1 MLKISRES
9 EINLVNVLI
18 DNDIIS
24 GKDLIDIKKIST
36 ENNKSQIDA
45 IFELKLTDEQKI
57 IDLLIKEQNLETVD
71 LKKVEVTDEIKTVL
85 PSNYIKV
92 NFVAP
97 FKIDNKTLH
106 IAIPDSS
113 KLGLM
118 RNLKAITKKNIELHA
133 AKITDI
139 SEFIEKLSS
148 ETDEVTIA
156 SIRDENRKRIKTF
169 ESDLGDAGEVLEKA
183 PEEDIEAIEN
193 ESEVIK
199 FSTAVVAEAIKMG
212 VSDIHIEPYR
222 FSSRVRYRLDGMLQE
237 QEQYKQFLHDNYG
250 AVVTRIKIMGKLDIA
265 ERRLPQD
272 GAINFK
278 IENKVVDLRLSILP
292 TANNERIV
300 MRILNKDAGDIKL
313 EQLNFE
319 EQDLKNLRKAIHS
332 TQGLILVTGPTGSG
346 KSTTLYS
353 ILKEVS
359 KPHLNILTAED
370 PVEYELD
377 GVGQVQIKD
386 HIGLTFASALRSF
399 LRQDPE
405 IILVGEMRDKET
417 VDIGL
422 KAALTGHLV
431 FSTLHTNDAPS
442 TITRLQNMGTPD
454 YLISA
459 ATQLVVAQRLAR
471 KNCKDCRVPDDD
483 VNPKVLQDLGFSAE
497 QASRVKAIKG
507 KGCAKCSN
515 TGYKGRQG
523 IYEIL
528 VVSKPLKEA
537 ILRQATT
544 PELREIGIKEGF
556 QTMKDM
562 GRRLIASGELNFR
575 EYESSFRRIRM
586 EAFTYK
592 GISDGKYVTGDI
604 EALNLDEASHLL
616 KEKKIIIT
624 NIVKTK
630 KKAGEKKKSSGS
642 SLFGRSKKVKIEDIL
657 IFSKQF
663 ATMVKAGLPILQVL
677 AMLRDQMES
686 QGIKD
691 IIEDIRK
698 SLEGGVNLSKCFEK
712 YPQHFDNVYVTWSKA
727 GEARG

>member
-24 GKDLIDIKKIST
+24 GKDLINIKKVSS
-36 ENNKSQIDA
+36 ESNKSQIDA
-45 IFELKLTDEQKI
+45 IFELKLTDEKKI

-71 LKKVEVTDEIKTVL
+71 LKKVEISDDIKTVL

-97 FKIDNKTLH
+97 FKIDGKTLH
-106 IAIPDSS
+106 IAISDSS

-133 AKITDI
+133 AKVSDI

-148 ETDEVTIA
+148 DSDEVTIA
-156 SIRDENRKRIKTF
+156 SIRDENRKKIKTF
-169 ESDLGDAGEVLEKA
+169 DSDLGEAGEVLEKA

-222 FSSRVRYRLDGMLQE
+222 FTSRVRYRLDGMLSE

-250 AVVTRIKIMGKLDIA
+250 AVVTRFKIMGKLDIA

-278 IENKVVDLRLSILP
+278 IDNKVVDLRLSILP
-292 TANNERIV
+292 TASNERIV

-319 EQDLKNLRKAIHS
+319 EQDLKNLRKAINS

-359 KPHLNILTAED
+359 RPHLNILTAED
-370 PVEYELD
+370 PVEYDLE

-386 HIGLTFASALRSF
+386 DIGLTFASALRSF

-459 ATQLVVAQRLAR
+459 ACQLVVAQRLAR
-471 KNCKDCRVPDDD
+471 KNCKECRVPDDD
-483 VNPKVLQDLGFSAE
+483 VTPKVLQDLGFTAE
-497 QASRVKAIKG
+497 LASRVKALKG
-507 KGCAKCSN
+507 KGCGKCNN

-528 VVSKPLKEA
+528 VVTKPLKEA

-544 PELREIGIKEGF
+544 PELREIGVKEGF
-556 QTMKDM
+556 QTMQDM

-575 EYESSFRRIRM
+575 EFERVLS
-586 EAFTYK
+586 
-592 GISDGKYVTGDI
+592 
-604 EALNLDEASHLL
+604 
-616 KEKKIIIT
+616 
-624 NIVKTK
+624 
-630 KKAGEKKKSSGS
+630 GE
-642 SLFGRSKKVKIEDIL
+642 
-657 IFSKQF
+657 
-663 ATMVKAGLPILQVL
+663 
-677 AMLRDQMES
+677 
-686 QGIKD
+686 
-691 IIEDIRK
+691 
-698 SLEGGVNLSKCFEK
+698 
-712 YPQHFDNVYVTWSKA
+712 
-727 GEARG
+727 

>member
-9 EINLVNVLI
+9 EINLINVLI

-24 GKDLIDIKKIST
+24 GKDLPNIKKVST
-36 ENNKSQIDA
+36 EKNKSQIDA
-45 IFELKLTDEQKI
+45 VFELKLCDEKKI
-57 IDLLIKEQNLETVD
+57 LDVLVKEQSLDTIDLT
-71 LKKVEVTDEIKTVL
+71 KVEITDEIKSVL
-85 PSNYIKV
+85 PSNYINI

-97 FKIDNKTLH
+97 FKVEGKSLH
-106 IAIPDSS
+106 IAISDSS

-118 RNLKAITKKNIELHA
+118 RNLKAITKKEIELHA
-133 AKITDI
+133 ATVSQI
-139 SEFIEKLSS
+139 SEFIQKLHSESGTVTTETIRKEKK
-148 ETDEVTIA
+148 EKT
-156 SIRDENRKRIKTF
+156 KTF
-169 ESDLGDAGEVLEKA
+169 DSDLGEAGEVLDKK
-183 PEEDIEAIEN
+183 PEEDVEAIEN

-199 FSTAVVAEAIKMG
+199 FSTAVVADAIKAG

-250 AVVTRIKIMGKLDIA
+250 AVVTRFKIMGKLDIA

-278 IENKVVDLRLSILP
+278 IDGKVVDLRLSILP
-292 TANNERIV
+292 TASNERIV
-300 MRILNKDAGDIKL
+300 MRILNKDAGDITL

-319 EQDLKNLRKAIHS
+319 DQDLKNLRKAIHS

-386 HIGLTFASALRSF
+386 DIGLSFASALRSF

-459 ATQLVVAQRLAR
+459 ATQMVLAQRLAR
-471 KNCKDCRVPDDD
+471 KNCKDCRVPDED
-483 VNPKVLQDLGFSAE
+483 VTPKVLTDLGFTPE
-497 QASRVKAIKG
+497 QASRTKAIKG
-507 KGCAKCSN
+507 KGCAKCKD

-523 IYEIL
+523 IYEIM
-528 VVSKPLKEA
+528 VVSKPIKEA

-544 PELREIGIKEGF
+544 PELREIAIKEGF
-556 QTMKDM
+556 QTMQDM
-562 GRRLIASGELNFR
+562 GRRLIANGELNFR
-575 EYESSFRRIRM
+575 EFERVLSS
-586 EAFTYK
+586 
-592 GISDGKYVTGDI
+592 S
-604 EALNLDEASHLL
+604 
-616 KEKKIIIT
+616 
-624 NIVKTK
+624 
-630 KKAGEKKKSSGS
+630 
-642 SLFGRSKKVKIEDIL
+642 
-657 IFSKQF
+657 
-663 ATMVKAGLPILQVL
+663 
-677 AMLRDQMES
+677 
-686 QGIKD
+686 
-691 IIEDIRK
+691 
-698 SLEGGVNLSKCFEK
+698 
-712 YPQHFDNVYVTWSKA
+712 
-727 GEARG
+727 

>member
-9 EINLVNVLI
+9 EINLINVLI

-24 GKDLIDIKKIST
+24 GKDLPNIKKVST
-36 ENNKSQIDA
+36 EGNKSQIDA
-45 IFELKLTDEQKI
+45 VFELKLCDEKKILDVLVKEQSLEI
-57 IDLLIKEQNLETVD
+57 IDLA
-71 LKKVEVTDEIKTVL
+71 KVEITDEIKSVL
-85 PSNYIKV
+85 PSNYINV

-97 FKIDNKTLH
+97 FKVDGKVLH
-106 IAIPDSS
+106 IAISDSS

-118 RNLKAITKKNIELHA
+118 RNLKAITKKEIELHA
-133 AKITDI
+133 ATVSQI
-139 SEFIEKLSS
+139 SEFIQKLQSESGNITTETIRQEKK
-148 ETDEVTIA
+148 EKT
-156 SIRDENRKRIKTF
+156 KTF
-169 ESDLGDAGEVLEKA
+169 DSDLGDAGEVLEKE
-183 PEEDIEAIEN
+183 PEEEIEALEN

-199 FSTAVVAEAIKMG
+199 FSTAVVADAIKLG

-237 QEQYKQFLHDNYG
+237 QDEYKKFLHDNYG
-250 AVVTRIKIMGKLDIA
+250 AVVTRFKIMGKLDIA

-278 IENKVVDLRLSILP
+278 IDGKVVDLRLSILP

-300 MRILNKDAGDIKL
+300 MRILNKDAGDITL
-313 EQLNFE
+313 EQLNFDD
-319 EQDLKNLRKAIHS
+319 QDLKSLRKSIHS

-386 HIGLTFASALRSF
+386 DIGLSFASALRSF

-459 ATQLVVAQRLAR
+459 ATQMVLAQRLAR
-471 KNCKDCRVPDDD
+471 RNCKDCRVPDDD
-483 VNPKVLQDLGFSAE
+483 VNPKVLTDLGFSPE

-507 KGCAKCSN
+507 KGCAKCKD

-523 IYEIL
+523 IYEIM
-528 VVSKPLKEA
+528 VVSKPIKEA

-544 PELREIGIKEGF
+544 PELREIAIKEGF
-556 QTMKDM
+556 QTMQDM
-562 GRRLIASGELNFR
+562 GRKLIANGELNFR
-575 EYESSFRRIRM
+575 EFERVLSS
-586 EAFTYK
+586 
-592 GISDGKYVTGDI
+592 S
-604 EALNLDEASHLL
+604 
-616 KEKKIIIT
+616 
-624 NIVKTK
+624 
-630 KKAGEKKKSSGS
+630 
-642 SLFGRSKKVKIEDIL
+642 
-657 IFSKQF
+657 
-663 ATMVKAGLPILQVL
+663 
-677 AMLRDQMES
+677 
-686 QGIKD
+686 
-691 IIEDIRK
+691 
-698 SLEGGVNLSKCFEK
+698 
-712 YPQHFDNVYVTWSKA
+712 
-727 GEARG
+727 

>member
-9 EINLVNVLI
+9 EINLINVLI

-24 GKDLIDIKKIST
+24 GKDLVNIKKVST
-36 ENNKSQIDA
+36 EKNKSQIDA
-45 IFELKLTDEQKI
+45 VFELKLTDESKI
-57 IDLLIKEQNLETVD
+57 LDVLVKEQSLDTIDLS
-71 LKKVEVTDEIKTVL
+71 KVQITDEIKSVL
-85 PSNYIKV
+85 PSNYINM

-97 FKIDNKTLH
+97 FKVEGKNLH
-106 IAIPDSS
+106 IAISDSS

-118 RNLKAITKKNIELHA
+118 RNLKAITKKDIELHA
-133 AKITDI
+133 AKVSQI
-139 SEFIEKLSS
+139 SEFIQKLQSESGDVTTETIRKENKEK
-148 ETDEVTIA
+148 T
-156 SIRDENRKRIKTF
+156 KTF
-169 ESDLGDAGEVLEKA
+169 DSELGEAGEVLDKK

-199 FSTAVVAEAIKMG
+199 FSTAVVADAIKLG

-222 FSSRVRYRLDGMLQE
+222 SSSRVRYRLDGMLQE

-250 AVVTRIKIMGKLDIA
+250 AVVTRFKIMGKLDIA

-278 IENKVVDLRLSILP
+278 IDGKVVYLRLSILP

-300 MRILNKDAGDIKL
+300 MRILNKDAGDITL

-319 EQDLKNLRKAIHS
+319 DVDLKNLRKAINS
-332 TQGLILVTGPTGSG
+332 TQGLVLVTGPTGSG

-370 PVEYELD
+370 PVEYELE

-386 HIGLTFASALRSF
+386 DIGLSFASALRSF

-459 ATQLVVAQRLAR
+459 ATQMVLAQRLAR
-471 KNCKDCRVPDDD
+471 RNCKDCRAPDDD
-483 VNPKVLQDLGFSAE
+483 VTPKVLTDLGFSPE
-497 QASRVKAIKG
+497 QASRVKAVKG
-507 KGCAKCSN
+507 KGCAKCKD

-523 IYEIL
+523 IYEIM
-528 VVSKPLKEA
+528 VISKPIKEA

-544 PELREIGIKEGF
+544 PELREIAIKEGF
-556 QTMKDM
+556 QTMQDM
-562 GRRLIASGELNFR
+562 GRRMIANGELSFR
-575 EYESSFRRIRM
+575 EFERVLSS
-586 EAFTYK
+586 
-592 GISDGKYVTGDI
+592 S
-604 EALNLDEASHLL
+604 
-616 KEKKIIIT
+616 
-624 NIVKTK
+624 
-630 KKAGEKKKSSGS
+630 
-642 SLFGRSKKVKIEDIL
+642 
-657 IFSKQF
+657 
-663 ATMVKAGLPILQVL
+663 
-677 AMLRDQMES
+677 
-686 QGIKD
+686 
-691 IIEDIRK
+691 
-698 SLEGGVNLSKCFEK
+698 
-712 YPQHFDNVYVTWSKA
+712 
-727 GEARG
+727 

>member
-24 GKDLIDIKKIST
+24 GKDLINIKKVST

-71 LKKVEVTDEIKTVL
+71 LKKVQISEDIKTVL

-97 FKIDNKTLH
+97 FKIEGKTLH

-139 SEFIEKLSS
+139 SEYIDRLSS

-156 SIRDENRKRIKTF
+156 SIRDENRKKIKTF
-169 ESDLGDAGEVLEKA
+169 ETDLGEAGEVLEKA

-199 FSTAVVAEAIKMG
+199 FSTAVVAEAIKLG

-222 FSSRVRYRLDGMLQE
+222 FTSRVRYRLDGMLSE

-250 AVVTRIKIMGKLDIA
+250 AVVTRFKIMGKLDIA

-278 IENKVVDLRLSILP
+278 IDNKVVDLRLSILP

-319 EQDLKNLRKAIHS
+319 EQDLANLRKAIHS

-359 KPHLNILTAED
+359 KPHINILTAED

-507 KGCAKCSN
+507 KGCAKCNNS
-515 TGYKGRQG
+515 GYKGRQG

-528 VVSKPLKEA
+528 VVSKPIKEA

-544 PELREIGIKEGF
+544 PELREIAVKEGF
-556 QTMKDM
+556 QTMQDM

-575 EYESSFRRIRM
+575 EYERVLS
-586 EAFTYK
+586 
-592 GISDGKYVTGDI
+592 
-604 EALNLDEASHLL
+604 
-616 KEKKIIIT
+616 
-624 NIVKTK
+624 
-630 KKAGEKKKSSGS
+630 GE
-642 SLFGRSKKVKIEDIL
+642 
-657 IFSKQF
+657 
-663 ATMVKAGLPILQVL
+663 
-677 AMLRDQMES
+677 
-686 QGIKD
+686 
-691 IIEDIRK
+691 
-698 SLEGGVNLSKCFEK
+698 
-712 YPQHFDNVYVTWSKA
+712 
-727 GEARG
+727 